1 MKVVEVVKP
10 RHTSTTAEGVNFIRS
25 LGAPLAFTARS
36 KGGKGRNAR
45 KMPSTMISAAVARK
59 MVRKGSSRT
68 ATKLM
73 AKGSR
78 NWAMEM
84 ESLVKMLAM
93 VPFSLKISMQEGVML
108 VSRKELAMPL
118 TMARA

>member
-10 RHTSTTAEGVNFIRS
+10 RQMRTMAAGVKRILSRLPWPFTTF
-25 LGAPLAFTARS
+25 S
-36 KGGKGRNAR
+36 KGGKGRKARNA
-45 KMPSTMISAAVARK
+45 PSTMMMTAVARK
-59 MVRKGSSRT
+59 MVRKGSSRA
-68 ATKLM
+68 ATKPM

-84 ESLVKMLAM
+84 ESFVKILAM

-118 TMARA
+118 MTARA

>member
-1 MKVVEVVKP
+1 M
-10 RHTSTTAEGVNFIRS
+10 
-25 LGAPLAFTARS
+25 AFTVHS
-36 KGGKGRNAR
+36 KDGKGRNAR
-45 KMPSTMISAAVARK
+45 KTPSTMISAAVARK
-59 MVRKGSSRT
+59 IVRKGSFRT

-73 AKGSR
+73 TKGSR
-78 NWAMEM
+78 NRAMEI
-84 ESLVKMLAM
+84 ESPVKMLAM